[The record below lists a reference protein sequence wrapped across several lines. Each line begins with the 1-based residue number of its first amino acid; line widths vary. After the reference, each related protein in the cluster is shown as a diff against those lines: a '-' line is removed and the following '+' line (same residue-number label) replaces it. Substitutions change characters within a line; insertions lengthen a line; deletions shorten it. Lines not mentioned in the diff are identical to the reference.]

1 MVIPL
6 RNLVIGGGGGYMS
19 TCFIRPR
26 TMCSKLWQLANTVT
40 LDLAVLYLKR
50 ASSLADPAISDLK

>member
-6 RNLVIGGGGGYMS
+6 RSLVIGGGGGYMS
-19 TCFIRPR
+19 TRLDPAPCVVNFGNSPI
-26 TMCSKLWQLANTVT
+26 T